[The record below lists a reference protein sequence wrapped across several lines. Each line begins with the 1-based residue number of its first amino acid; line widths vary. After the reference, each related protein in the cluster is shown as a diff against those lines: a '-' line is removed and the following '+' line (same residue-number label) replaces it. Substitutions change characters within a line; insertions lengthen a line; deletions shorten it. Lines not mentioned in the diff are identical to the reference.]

1 VTSPSRADIIL
12 YDGVCGLCNGFVQFV
27 LPRDREG
34 IFRFAALQSPVARDL
49 LSRHGKD
56 PTDLDTISV
65 VVSRAGEG
73 ERLLQKSR
81 AVLHV
86 FWRLGVPWTLSA
98 LFAPLPTRLLDAAY
112 DVVARNRYKLFGK
125 SDTCVLPAPEWR
137 DRFLDT

>member
-1 VTSPSRADIIL
+1 MTSPSRADIIL